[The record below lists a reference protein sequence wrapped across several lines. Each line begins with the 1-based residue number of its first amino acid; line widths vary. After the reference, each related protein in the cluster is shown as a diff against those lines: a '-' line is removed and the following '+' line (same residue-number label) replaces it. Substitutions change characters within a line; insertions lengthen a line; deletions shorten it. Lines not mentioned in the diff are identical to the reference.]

1 MNVAMEVRR
10 GREGFGL
17 VSVLVAII
25 LVAVAVVAIS
35 MSSAYMTALQ
45 TDAAQRATAAAIATA
60 YMESV
65 KIEPPGEIASEGATR
80 VDETGSPRADGAYVR
95 SLMVEDDPKIADAV
109 RATVRV
115 LYPAGL
121 GRIRTVELVTI
132 IYAGA
137 QE

>member
-1 MNVAMEVRR
+1 MKAAMEEWRR
-10 GREGFGL
+10 CEGFSL

-45 TDAAQRATAAAIATA
+45 TDAAQRSTAASIATA

-65 KIEPPGEIASEGATR
+65 KVEPLDEIESEGATR
-80 VDETGSPRADGAYVR
+80 VDETGSPSADGAYVR
-95 SLMVEDDPKIADAV
+95 SLTVEDDPKVADAL

-121 GRIRTVELVTI
+121 GRVRTVELVTI
-132 IYAGA
+132 IYAGT